1 MLNVHRKKHV
11 EISSLMRGL
20 KYGSGSK
27 RVLGERRRWGFFS
40 LTRPLSETP
49 PQPRPVRL
57 WCGHHYNFLS
67 TWQKKK
73 KKKVLYFF
81 QGAFLTSLCSLEKNL
96 SHKVPLDKCIQA
108 YEDLFKDSS
117 DPRRFHRG
125 CSDSQQGGRRASLC
139 LSSWRLKS
147 HERLMFKVAC
157 VASRRRPAGR
167 A

>member
-1 MLNVHRKKHV
+1 MSTGKSTLRFPASWEDLNMGADQSVCLVRDDA
-11 EISSLMRGL
+11 E
-20 KYGSGSK
+20 
-27 RVLGERRRWGFFS
+27 GFFLWRVPWVKHLLS
-40 LTRPLSETP
+40 LVPSACDAGIITIS
-49 PQPRPVRL
+49 
-57 WCGHHYNFLS
+57 FLRDR
-67 TWQKKK
+67 KKK